1 MKKVKRSK
9 RLQPKLKLKA
19 KPIIE
24 AAATEHRESDLPSL
38 VWNHTKPYFIAVCE
52 HGFGVHQIVAAAIRI
67 AQDSVPAKAKPSQL
81 LIYRSADEV
90 EPIGYDD
97 GPLWPEN
104 GVKVKVKGKKGK
116 TLATARKDL
125 PKLAG
130 LTTTHR
136 LFVQTPRVV

>member
-1 MKKVKRSK
+1 MKKTKRAK

-24 AAATEHRESDLPSL
+24 EAATEHRESDLPAL
-38 VWNHTKPYFIAVCE
+38 ILNGPKPYYIAVCE

-90 EPIGYDD
+90 EPTGYTTD
-97 GPLWPEN
+97 GPSWPEN
-104 GVKVKVKGKKGK
+104 GVKAKKGKKV
-116 TLATARKDL
+116 LATATQVL
-125 PKLAG
+125 PKLVG

-136 LFVQTPRVV
+136 LFVQSPRVV